1 MSNITILP
9 EDGWKEISTESSG
22 TFSLTAGGQHCI
34 YDGVPP
40 DSLVGHRYVGKSVDY
55 LTGATESLYV
65 KVSRACFAVGDV
77 GVPVAF
83 AGVQIGQAV
92 LKGGSV
98 WYNSENDPVFALLP
112 HSTAFSGVTYPLLA
126 VKYPSLVTPVMPDET
141 GSPHPYQIV
150 ADYTGA

>member
-1 MSNITILP
+1 MGYN
-9 EDGWKEISTESSG
+9 STQGYSSG
-22 TFSLTAGGQHCI
+22 VGYGYFSGYKSSAGFSPI
-34 YDGVPP
+34 AN
-40 DSLVGHRYVGKSVDY
+40 
-55 LTGATESLYV
+55 GA
-65 KVSRACFAVGDV
+65 
-77 GVPVAF
+77 AF

-98 WYNSENDPVFALLP
+98 WYNSENDPVFDLLP

>member
-9 EDGWKEISTESSG
+9 EDGWKEISTGSSG
-22 TFSLTAGGQHCI
+22 TFSLTAGGQHCV

-77 GVPVAF
+77 EG
-83 AGVQIGQAV
+83 I
-92 LKGGSV
+92 
-98 WYNSENDPVFALLP
+98 DPPIDPPAIINNWSNVNEWL
-112 HSTAFSGVTYPLLA
+112 
-126 VKYPSLVTPVMPDET
+126 
-141 GSPHPYQIV
+141 
-150 ADYTGA
+150 